1 MNIFLLFSAIFLFV
15 WFFILLFID
24 DRLQDFTMLLI
35 ILVFLIAACAPS
47 LSRFFTTNNCKFKA
61 IVDNEAQYYS
71 KCKKENGHNICEA
84 DFGKEIVVDD
94 FWKK

>member
-1 MNIFLLFSAIFLFV
+1 MGFLMNIFLLFSAIFLFV

-47 LSRFFTTNNCKFKA
+47 LSRFFTTNDCKFKG
-61 IVDNEAQYYS
+61 ITNNEIQYYQ
-71 KCKKENGHNICEA
+71 KYKKEH
-84 DFGKEIVVDD
+84 
-94 FWKK
+94 